1 MQLPAVGKPKL
12 KSHIISR
19 LQIRGIPGGHD
30 FKSIGRIYS
39 SRFPVLCKCV
49 AQTRTYLPLTPFRG
63 FASMSLL
70 ERGSL
75 RPSENSRMVS
85 SPLWQV
91 PREGNLTNSLIADP
105 QATVYQLF
113 HLVASLLDAFDRPL
127 VVADRAGRILFT
139 NLHAQD
145 QLSSNGAA
153 SKAELNLFK
162 DILHADRKGIVD
174 QLESGEQEV
183 NLQVDSPTGK
193 SRARVRWL
201 PEPDWLV
208 VYVEP
213 TAPQS
218 LANEA
223 EMRQTVHELM
233 QEREITYRNL
243 LAAYLR
249 LQEVNRQK
257 TVFLASAAHELKTPL
272 AVMKGYYDLL
282 LSGSLGKLTDRQR
295 DMLQESKESCDRLVR
310 LVSMF
315 LNYSA
320 LESGKLVLQLRENDL
335 RDCINDLTCRW
346 QDAFQRAK
354 VHLDIKIHPD
364 LPAFKFDYQKVQ
376 QCVANLLDNALKHT
390 PPEGSVTLVAEP
402 HFWERRVS
410 EASPST
416 DRRRDTGM
424 RANSV
429 LISVADTGG
438 GIAAEFHQEIFE
450 EFVRVDPSSSGM
462 GLGLAITKRL
472 IQAHRGKV
480 WVDSELGRGSSFS
493 FLLPIYVE

>member
-1 MQLPAVGKPKL
+1 
-12 KSHIISR
+12 
-19 LQIRGIPGGHD
+19 
-30 FKSIGRIYS
+30 
-39 SRFPVLCKCV
+39 
-49 AQTRTYLPLTPFRG
+49 
-63 FASMSLL
+63 MSKGVTLD
-70 ERGSL
+70 
-75 RPSENSRMVS
+75 
-85 SPLWQV
+85 Q
-91 PREGNLTNSLIADP
+91 
-105 QATVYQLF
+105 QATGQAVF
-113 HLVASLLDAFDRPL
+113 HLVASLLDALDRPL
-127 VVADRAGRILFT
+127 LVSDRGGQLLFT

-145 QLSSNGAA
+145 KLATADLHPGSDR
-153 SKAELNLFK
+153 NLFA
-162 DILHADRKGIVD
+162 DILRSDRKAILD
-174 QLESGEQEV
+174 QLEGGEQEV
-183 NLQVDSPTGK
+183 NLPLEFKNEK
-193 SRARVRWL
+193 SRARIRWL

-208 VYVEP
+208 VSIEL
-213 TAPQS
+213 AP
-218 LANEA
+218 AEAPADEA
-223 EMRQTVHELM
+223 EMRQTVQDLL

-282 LSGSLGKLTDRQR
+282 LTGSLGKVSDRQR
-295 DMLQESKESCDRLVR
+295 EILQESKESCDRLVR

-335 RDCINDLTCRW
+335 RDCINEVACRW

-354 VHLDIKIHPD
+354 VHLDIKLHRD
-364 LPAFKFDYQKVQ
+364 LPLFKFDYQKVQ
-376 QCVANLLDNALKHT
+376 QCVANLIDNALKHT
-390 PPEGSVTLVAEP
+390 PAGGCVTLLAEP

-410 EASPST
+410 EASPSSE
-416 DRRRDTGM
+416 RRRDVGGRT
-424 RANSV
+424 NSV
-429 LISVADTGG
+429 LICLTDTGN
-438 GIAAEFHQEIFE
+438 GIAAEYHQEIFE

-493 FLLPIYVE
+493 FLLPINVE

>member
-1 MQLPAVGKPKL
+1 MPKAVT
-12 KSHIISR
+12 I
-19 LQIRGIPGGHD
+19 
-30 FKSIGRIYS
+30 
-39 SRFPVLCKCV
+39 
-49 AQTRTYLPLTPFRG
+49 
-63 FASMSLL
+63 
-70 ERGSL
+70 
-75 RPSENSRMVS
+75 
-85 SPLWQV
+85 
-91 PREGNLTNSLIADP
+91 DP
-105 QATVYQLF
+105 QASGQGAF
-113 HLVASLLDAFDRPL
+113 QLVASLLDALDRPL
-127 VVADRAGRILFT
+127 LVSDRGGRILCM

-145 QLSSNGAA
+145 RLHLSGFGE
-153 SKAELNLFK
+153 KQDPNLFA
-162 DILHADRKGIVD
+162 DVLHADRTAIIR
-174 QLESGEQEV
+174 QLEGGEQEV
-183 NLQVDSPTGK
+183 NLPVEYPEGK

-208 VYVEP
+208 VYIEP
-213 TAPQS
+213 AP
-218 LANEA
+218 AEAPADEA
-223 EMRQTVHELM
+223 EMRQTVQDLL

-282 LSGSLGKLTDRQR
+282 LSGSLGKLAERQR
-295 DMLQESKESCDRLVR
+295 DILQESKESCDRLVR

-335 RDCINDLTCRW
+335 RDCVNDLACRW

-354 VHLDIKIHPD
+354 VRLDIKLHPD
-364 LPAFKFDYQKVQ
+364 LPLFKFDYQKVQ
-376 QCVANLLDNALKHT
+376 QSVANLVDNALKHT
-390 PPEGSVTLVAEP
+390 PPGGCVTLVVEP
-402 HFWERRVS
+402 HFWERRTA
-410 EASPST
+410 EAAAPT
-416 DRRRDTGM
+416 ERRRGDGV
-424 RANSV
+424 RPNSV
-429 LISVADTGG
+429 LISVADTGS

-480 WVDSELGRGSSFS
+480 WVDSEVGRGSSFS
-493 FLLPIYVE
+493 FLLPMNVE